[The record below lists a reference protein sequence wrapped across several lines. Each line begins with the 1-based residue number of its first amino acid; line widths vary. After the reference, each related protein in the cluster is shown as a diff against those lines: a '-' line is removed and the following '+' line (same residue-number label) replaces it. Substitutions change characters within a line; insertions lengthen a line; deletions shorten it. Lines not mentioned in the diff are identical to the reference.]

1 MWQKGEG
8 RYGILFAHMRKWMK
22 EQKEE
27 KQMTLLEELKARGLV
42 EAVTDPEIEK
52 LLETPQTVYC
62 GFDPSA
68 ASLQAGN
75 LVSIMVLRR
84 FQQAGHKVI
93 ALVGGATGLIGDPSG
108 KSAERNML
116 TVEQVEENKKGIR
129 ENLSRILDFD
139 GPNAAILV
147 DNYDWYKGTS
157 AIEFLRDIA
166 INFRVPG
173 TSAIEFLRDI
183 AINFRVPQML
193 AKESVK
199 KRLEASEGALT
210 FTEFSYQ
217 ILQGNDFL
225 HLFDT
230 FGCAI
235 EVGGADQWGNITA
248 GTDLVHRMRGK
259 TAYGLTFPLL
269 LDSTGKKFGKSEGNA
284 LFLNGQMTSV
294 YDWYADVIRYLK
306 VFSLR
311 PLDEIA
317 ALEAQMKANPEA
329 RIPQKALAEEI
340 TRLVHG
346 EEGLKTALGAT
357 QTLFGGSVEGK
368 SADELETIFKDV
380 KSAELAKADCVGKTV
395 FMVAADAGMFNSR
408 GDARRMAQQGGLS
421 LNGAKIDANRA
432 FEEADFVDGR
442 VAVLRSG
449 KKNHFLL
456 KVR

>member
-1 MWQKGEG
+1 
-8 RYGILFAHMRKWMK
+8 
-22 EQKEE
+22 
-27 KQMTLLEELKARGLV
+27 MTLFEELSARGLV
-42 EAVTDPEIEK
+42 EATTAPEIEK

-75 LVSIMVLRR
+75 LVSIMMLRR
-84 FQQAGHKVI
+84 LQLAGHKVI

-116 TVEQVEENKKGIR
+116 TVEKVEENKKGIR

-139 GPNAAILV
+139 GPNAAVMV
-147 DNYDWYKGTS
+147 DNYEWYSGLS
-157 AIEFLRDIA
+157 AIAFLRDIA
-166 INFRVPG
+166 V
-173 TSAIEFLRDI
+173 
-183 AINFRVPQML
+183 NFRVPQML

-199 KRLEASEGALT
+199 KRLEASDGALT

-225 HLFDT
+225 HLFDKY
-230 FGCAI
+230 GCTM

-269 LDSTGKKFGKSEGNA
+269 LDATGKKFGKSEGNA
-284 LFLNGQMTSV
+284 LFMDASMTSV
-294 YDWYADVIRYLK
+294 YDWYQYFLRAADADVIRYLK
-306 VFSLR
+306 VFSLKS
-311 PLDEIA
+311 LDEIA
-317 ALEAQMKANPEA
+317 ALEEQMKANPEA

-340 TRLVHG
+340 TLLVHG
-346 EEGLKTALGAT
+346 EAGLKTAQGAT

-368 SADELETIFKDV
+368 TAEELETIFKDV
-380 KSAELAKADCVGKTV
+380 KSAEMPKAECVGLPV
-395 FMVAADAGMFNSR
+395 FMIAAKAGMFKSN
-408 GDARRMAQQGGLS
+408 GEARRMAQQGGLS
-421 LNGAKIDANRA
+421 LNGNKVDDKRV
-432 FEEADFVDGR
+432 FADEDLVGGR

-456 KVR
+456 KVAQS

>member
-1 MWQKGEG
+1 
-8 RYGILFAHMRKWMK
+8 MK
-22 EQKEE
+22 
-27 KQMTLLEELKARGLV
+27 LIEELEARGLV
-42 EAVTDPEIEK
+42 DALTDPAIAEALEK
-52 LLETPQTVYC
+52 PVTLYC

-68 ASLQAGN
+68 RSLQAGN
-75 LVSIMVLRR
+75 LVSIMVLKR
-84 FQQAGHKVI
+84 FQMAGHKVI

-116 TVEQVEENKKGIR
+116 TVAQVEENKKGIR
-129 ENLSRILDFD
+129 ENLSRILDFE
-139 GPNAAILV
+139 GPNAAVMV
-147 DNYDWYKGTS
+147 DNYDWYK
-157 AIEFLRDIA
+157 
-166 INFRVPG
+166 G

-225 HLFDT
+225 HLYDN
-230 FGCAI
+230 FGCQL

-284 LFLNGQMTSV
+284 LFLDAEMTSV
-294 YDWYADVIRYLK
+294 YDWYQYFLRAADADVIRYLK
-306 VFSLR
+306 VFSMRSLE
-311 PLDEIA
+311 EIA
-317 ALEAQMKANPEA
+317 ELERQMKANPEA
-329 RIPQKALAEEI
+329 RIPQKALAEEL

-346 EEGLKTALGAT
+346 EEGLKKAIGAT
-357 QTLFGGSVEGK
+357 QTLFGGDVSGK

-380 KSAELAKADCVGKTV
+380 KSAVMPNAEVVGKPV
-395 FMVAADAGMFNSR
+395 FMVAAVAGMFKSN
-408 GDARRMAQQGGLS
+408 GEARRMAAQGGLS
-421 LNGAKIDANRA
+421 LNGAKVDDKRV
-432 FEEADFVDGR
+432 FEASDLIDGR
-442 VAVLRSG
+442 VAILKQG
-449 KKNHFLL
+449 KKNNFLL
-456 KVR
+456 KVAD

>member
-1 MWQKGEG
+1 
-8 RYGILFAHMRKWMK
+8 MK
-22 EQKEE
+22 
-27 KQMTLLEELKARGLV
+27 LIEELQERGLV
-42 EAVTDPEIEK
+42 DALTDPAIAEA
-52 LLETPQTVYC
+52 LDRPVTLYC

-68 ASLQAGN
+68 RSLQAGN

-116 TVEQVEENKKGIR
+116 TVEQVAENKKGIR

-139 GPNAAILV
+139 GPNAAVMV
-147 DNYDWYKGTS
+147 DNYDWYS
-157 AIEFLRDIA
+157 
-166 INFRVPG
+166 G

-225 HLFDT
+225 HLFDNY
-230 FGCAI
+230 GCTL

-259 TAYGLTFPLL
+259 TAFGLTFPLL
-269 LDSTGKKFGKSEGNA
+269 LDSTGRKFGKSEGNA
-284 LFLNGQMTSV
+284 LFLDSSMTSE
-294 YDWYADVIRYLK
+294 YDWYQYFLRAADADVIRYLK
-306 VFSLR
+306 VFSMRSLE
-311 PLDEIA
+311 EIA
-317 ALEAQMKANPEA
+317 DLEAQMKANPEA
-329 RIPQKALAEEI
+329 RIPQKALAEEL

-346 EEGLKTALGAT
+346 DKGLEKALGAT
-357 QTLFGGSVEGK
+357 RTLFGGDVSGK
-368 SADELETIFKDV
+368 SAEELETIFKDV
-380 KSAELAKADCVGKTV
+380 KSAQMPKAEVVGKPV
-395 FMVAADAGMFNSR
+395 YAVAAAAGMFKSN
-408 GDARRMAQQGGLS
+408 GEARRMAAQGGLS
-421 LNGAKIDANRA
+421 LNGAKVDDKRV
-432 FEEADFVDGR
+432 FEDGDLIDGR
-442 VAVLRSG
+442 VAVLKQG
-449 KKNHFLL
+449 KKNNFLL
-456 KVR
+456 KV

>member
-1 MWQKGEG
+1 
-8 RYGILFAHMRKWMK
+8 MK
-22 EQKEE
+22 FF
-27 KQMTLLEELKARGLV
+27 EELKARGLV

-52 LLETPQTVYC
+52 AVESPMTVYC

-68 ASLQAGN
+68 RSLQAGN
-75 LVSIMVLRR
+75 LVSIMVLKR
-84 FQQAGHKVI
+84 FQQAGHRVI

-116 TVEQVEENKKGIR
+116 TVEQVEENKRGIR

-139 GPNAAILV
+139 GPNAAVMV
-147 DNYDWYKGTS
+147 DNYDWY
-157 AIEFLRDIA
+157 R
-166 INFRVPG
+166 N

-225 HLFDT
+225 HLYDN
-230 FGCAI
+230 FGCTM

-248 GTDLVHRMRGK
+248 GTDLVRKMRGK
-259 TAYGLTFPLL
+259 SAFGLTFPLL
-269 LDSTGKKFGKSEGNA
+269 LDSSGRKFGKSEGNA
-284 LFLNGQMTSV
+284 LFMDASMTSV
-294 YDWYADVIRYLK
+294 YDWYQYFLRSADADVVRYLK

-317 ALEAQMKANPEA
+317 ALEEATKARPEERLA
-329 RIPQKALAEEI
+329 QKALAEEL

-346 EEGLKTALGAT
+346 EAGLATAQGAT
-357 QTLFGGSVEGK
+357 KTLFGGDVAGK
-368 SADELETIFKDV
+368 SADELEEIFRDV
-380 KSAELAKADCVGKTV
+380 KSAEVSAAEVVGRPV
-395 FMVAADAGMFNSR
+395 YAVAAAAGMFKSN
-408 GDARRMAQQGGLS
+408 GEARRMAAQGGLYI
-421 LNGAKIDANRA
+421 NGEKADDRRVFA
-432 FEEADFVDGR
+432 EADLIDGR
-442 VAVLRSG
+442 IAVLRQG
-449 KKNHFLL
+449 RKANFLV
-456 KVR
+456 KASRG

>member
-1 MWQKGEG
+1 
-8 RYGILFAHMRKWMK
+8 
-22 EQKEE
+22 
-27 KQMTLLEELKARGLV
+27 MTLLEELKARGLV

-116 TVEQVEENKKGIR
+116 TVEQVEKNKKGIR
-129 ENLSRILDFD
+129 ENLARILDFD

-147 DNYDWYKGTS
+147 DNYDWYK
-157 AIEFLRDIA
+157 
-166 INFRVPG
+166 G

-225 HLFDT
+225 HLYDN
-230 FGCAI
+230 FGCSI

-284 LFLNGQMTSV
+284 LFLNAQMTSV
-294 YDWYADVIRYLK
+294 YDWYQYFLRAADADVIRYLK
-306 VFSLR
+306 VFSMR
-311 PLDEIA
+311 PLGEIA
-317 ALEAQMKANPEA
+317 TLESEMIAHPEA

-346 EEGLKTALGAT
+346 EEGLKVALGAT

-380 KSAELAKADCVGKTV
+380 KSAELAKADCVGKPV

-432 FEEADFVDGR
+432 FNESDFVDGR

>member
-1 MWQKGEG
+1 
-8 RYGILFAHMRKWMK
+8 
-22 EQKEE
+22 
-27 KQMTLLEELKARGLV
+27 MTLFEELQARGLV
-42 EAVTDPEIEK
+42 EAVTDPEIGRM
-52 LLETPQTVYC
+52 LETPQTIYC

-68 ASLQAGN
+68 SSLQAGN
-75 LVSIMVLRR
+75 LVSIMMLRR
-84 FQQAGHKVI
+84 LQLRGHRII

-116 TVEQVEENKKGIR
+116 TLEQVAENKKGIR

-139 GPNAAILV
+139 GPNAAVMV
-147 DNYDWYKGTS
+147 DNYEWYSGLS
-157 AIEFLRDIA
+157 AIAFLRD
-166 INFRVPG
+166 V
-173 TSAIEFLRDI
+173 

-230 FGCAI
+230 YGCTM

-269 LDSTGKKFGKSEGNA
+269 LDGSGKKFGKSEGNA
-284 LFLNGQMTSV
+284 MFMSAEKTSV
-294 YDWYADVIRYLK
+294 YDWYQFFLRAADEDVIRYLK

-317 ALEAQMKANPEA
+317 ALEAQMKAHPEA
-329 RIPQKALAEEI
+329 RIPQKALAEEL

-357 QTLFGGSVEGK
+357 QTLFGGDISGK
-368 SADELETIFKDV
+368 GADELETIFKDV
-380 KSAELAKADCVGKTV
+380 KSATLAKGDIVGKSV
-395 FMVAADAGMFNSR
+395 FAVAAAAGMFKSN
-408 GDARRMAQQGGLS
+408 GEARRMAQQGGLS
-421 LNGAKIDANRA
+421 LNGTK
-432 FEEADFVDGR
+432 ADEKRVFGEGDLVDGR

-449 KKNHFLL
+449 KKNYFLV
-456 KVR
+456 KVGG

>member
-1 MWQKGEG
+1 
-8 RYGILFAHMRKWMK
+8 MK
-22 EQKEE
+22 FF
-27 KQMTLLEELKARGLV
+27 EELKARGLV

-52 LLETPQTVYC
+52 AVESPMTVYC

-68 ASLQAGN
+68 RSLQAGN
-75 LVSIMVLRR
+75 LVSIMVLKR
-84 FQQAGHKVI
+84 FQQAGHRVI

-116 TVEQVEENKKGIR
+116 TVEQVEENKRGIR

-139 GPNAAILV
+139 GPNAAVMV
-147 DNYDWYKGTS
+147 DNYDWYK
-157 AIEFLRDIA
+157 
-166 INFRVPG
+166 G

-225 HLFDT
+225 HLYDN
-230 FGCAI
+230 FGCTM

-248 GTDLVHRMRGK
+248 GTDLVRKMRGK
-259 TAYGLTFPLL
+259 SAFGLTFPLL
-269 LDSTGKKFGKSEGNA
+269 LDSSGRKFGKSEGNA
-284 LFLNGQMTSV
+284 LFMDASLTSV
-294 YDWYADVIRYLK
+294 YDWYQYFLRSADADVIRYLK

-317 ALEAQMKANPEA
+317 ALEEATRAHPEERA
-329 RIPQKALAEEI
+329 AQKALAEEL

-346 EEGLKTALGAT
+346 EAGLATAQGAT
-357 QTLFGGSVEGK
+357 KTLFGGDIAGK
-368 SADELETIFKDV
+368 SAAELEEIFKDV
-380 KSAELAKADCVGKTV
+380 KSAEVSATEVVGRPV
-395 FMVAADAGMFNSR
+395 YAVAAAAGMFKSN
-408 GDARRMAQQGGLS
+408 GEARRMAAQGGLYV
-421 LNGAKIDANRA
+421 NGEK
-432 FEEADFVDGR
+432 ADDKRVFADSDLIDGR
-442 VAVLRSG
+442 IAVLRQG
-449 KKNHFLL
+449 RKANFLL
-456 KVR
+456 KASRG

>member
-1 MWQKGEG
+1 
-8 RYGILFAHMRKWMK
+8 MR
-22 EQKEE
+22 
-27 KQMTLLEELKARGLV
+27 LIDELKARGLV
-42 EAVTDPEIEK
+42 EALTDPGVEAA
-52 LLETPQTVYC
+52 LERPMTVYC

-68 ASLQAGN
+68 RSLQAGN

-84 FQQAGHKVI
+84 FQQAGHRVI

-116 TVEQVEENKKGIR
+116 TVEQVAENKAGIR

-139 GPNAAILV
+139 GPNAAVMV

-166 INFRVPG
+166 V
-173 TSAIEFLRDI
+173 
-183 AINFRVPQML
+183 NFRVPQML

-225 HLFDT
+225 HLYDAY
-230 FGCAI
+230 GCRL

-248 GTDLVHRMRGK
+248 GTDLVRRLRGE

-269 LDSTGKKFGKSEGNA
+269 LDSAGRKFGKSEGNA
-284 LFLNGQMTSV
+284 LFMDASMTPV
-294 YDWYADVIRYLK
+294 FDWYQYFMRAADADVIRYLK
-306 VFSLR
+306 VFSMR
-311 PLDEIA
+311 SLDEIA
-317 ALEAQMKANPEA
+317 ALEAEMRAHPEA
-329 RIPQKALAEEI
+329 RVPQKALAEEL

-346 EEGLKTALGAT
+346 EDGLRQAQEATEALYAKKT
-357 QTLFGGSVEGK
+357 
-368 SADELETIFKDV
+368 SADV
-380 KSAELAKADCVGKTV
+380 AKASDVPSAQVRREDCVGKTV
-395 FMVAADAGMFNSR
+395 FAVAAAAGMFSSN
-408 GDARRMAQQGGLS
+408 GEARRMARQGGLS
-421 LNGAKIDANRA
+421 LNDAR
-432 FEEADFVDGR
+432 VDDSRVFAESDITAEG

-449 KKNHFLL
+449 KKNYFVL
-456 KVR
+456 RF

>member
-1 MWQKGEG
+1 
-8 RYGILFAHMRKWMK
+8 
-22 EQKEE
+22 
-27 KQMTLLEELKARGLV
+27 MTLFEELAARGLV
-42 EAVTDPEIEK
+42 EATTSPEIEK
-52 LLETPQTVYC
+52 LLENPQTVYC

-75 LVSIMVLRR
+75 LVSIMMLRR
-84 FQQAGHKVI
+84 LQLAGHRVI

-116 TVEQVEENKKGIR
+116 TVENVEENKKGIR

-139 GPNAAILV
+139 GPNAAVMV
-147 DNYDWYKGTS
+147 DNYEWYSGLS
-157 AIEFLRDIA
+157 AIAFLRDIA
-166 INFRVPG
+166 V
-173 TSAIEFLRDI
+173 
-183 AINFRVPQML
+183 NFRVPQML

-199 KRLEASEGALT
+199 KRLEASDGALT

-225 HLFDT
+225 HLYDKY
-230 FGCAI
+230 GCTM

-269 LDSTGKKFGKSEGNA
+269 LDATGKKFGKSEGNA
-284 LFLNGQMTSV
+284 LFMDASMTSV
-294 YDWYADVIRYLK
+294 YDWYQYFLRAADADVIRYLK
-306 VFSLR
+306 VFSLKS
-311 PLDEIA
+311 LDEIA
-317 ALEAQMKANPEA
+317 ALEEQMKANPEA

-340 TRLVHG
+340 TLLVHG
-346 EEGLKTALGAT
+346 EAGLKTAQGAT

-368 SADELETIFKDV
+368 TAEELETIFRDV
-380 KSAELAKADCVGKTV
+380 KSAEVAKAECVGMPV
-395 FMVAADAGMFNSR
+395 FMIAAKAGMFKSN
-408 GDARRMAQQGGLS
+408 GEARRMAQQGGLS
-421 LNGAKIDANRA
+421 LNGSK
-432 FEEADFVDGR
+432 VDDKRTLAEDDLAGGR

-456 KVR
+456 KVSQS

>member
-1 MWQKGEG
+1 
-8 RYGILFAHMRKWMK
+8 
-22 EQKEE
+22 
-27 KQMTLLEELKARGLV
+27 MTLFEELAARGLV
-42 EAVTDPEIEK
+42 EATTAPEIEK

-75 LVSIMVLRR
+75 LVSIMMLRR
-84 FQQAGHKVI
+84 LQLAGHKVI

-116 TVEQVEENKKGIR
+116 TVEKVEENKKGIR

-139 GPNAAILV
+139 GPNAAIMV
-147 DNYDWYKGTS
+147 DNYEWYSGLS
-157 AIEFLRDIA
+157 AIAFLRDIA
-166 INFRVPG
+166 V
-173 TSAIEFLRDI
+173 
-183 AINFRVPQML
+183 NFRVPQML

-199 KRLEASEGALT
+199 KRLEASDGALT

-225 HLFDT
+225 HLYDKY
-230 FGCAI
+230 GCTM

-269 LDSTGKKFGKSEGNA
+269 LDATGKKFGKSEGNA
-284 LFLNGQMTSV
+284 LFMDASMTSV
-294 YDWYADVIRYLK
+294 YDWYQYFLRAADADVIRYLK
-306 VFSLR
+306 VFSLKS
-311 PLDEIA
+311 LEEIA
-317 ALEAQMKANPEA
+317 ALEEQMKANPEA

-340 TRLVHG
+340 TLLVHG
-346 EEGLKTALGAT
+346 EAGLKTAQGAT
-357 QTLFGGSVEGK
+357 QTLFGGSIEGK
-368 SADELETIFKDV
+368 TADELETIFKDV
-380 KSAELAKADCVGKTV
+380 KSAEMLKSECVGQPV
-395 FMVAADAGMFNSR
+395 FMIAAKAGMFKSN
-408 GDARRMAQQGGLS
+408 GEARRMAQQGGLS
-421 LNGAKIDANRA
+421 LNGAKIDDKRM
-432 FEEADFVDGR
+432 FEDGDLVGDR

-456 KVR
+456 KVSQS

>member
-1 MWQKGEG
+1 
-8 RYGILFAHMRKWMK
+8 
-22 EQKEE
+22 
-27 KQMTLLEELKARGLV
+27 MTLFEELEARGLV
-42 EAVTDPEIEK
+42 EAVTDPEIGRM
-52 LLETPQTVYC
+52 LETPQTVYC

-68 ASLQAGN
+68 SSLQAGN
-75 LVSIMVLRR
+75 LVSIMMLRR
-84 FQQAGHKVI
+84 LQLKGHKII

-116 TVEQVEENKKGIR
+116 TLEQVAENKKGIR

-139 GPNAAILV
+139 GPNAAIMV
-147 DNYDWYKGTS
+147 DNYDWYSGLS
-157 AIEFLRDIA
+157 AIAFLRD
-166 INFRVPG
+166 V
-173 TSAIEFLRDI
+173 

-225 HLFDT
+225 HLFDQY
-230 FGCAI
+230 GCTM

-248 GTDLVHRMRGK
+248 GTDLVHKMRGK
-259 TAYGLTFPLL
+259 TAFGLTFPLL
-269 LDSTGKKFGKSEGNA
+269 LDGSGKKFGKSEGNA
-284 LFLNGQMTSV
+284 MFMSAEKTSV
-294 YDWYADVIRYLK
+294 YDWYQFFLRSADDDVIRYLK

-311 PLDEIA
+311 SLEEIA
-317 ALEAQMKANPEA
+317 DLEAQMKAHPEA
-329 RIPQKALAEEI
+329 RIPQKALAEEL

-357 QTLFGGSVEGK
+357 QTLFGGDVSGK

-380 KSAELAKADCVGKTV
+380 KSATLAKADIVGKSV
-395 FMVAADAGMFNSR
+395 FAVAAAAGMFKSN
-408 GDARRMAQQGGLS
+408 GEARRMAQQGGLS
-421 LNGAKIDANRA
+421 LNGAK
-432 FEEADFVDGR
+432 ADDKRVFAEDDLVDGR

-449 KKNHFLL
+449 KKNYFLV
-456 KVR
+456 KVGG